1 MHSIFNLLTYKLA
14 LLFLLLVLASFSVL
28 AQQDEKA
35 EEPEKPAKA
44 SAEKTKK
51 TSIPAPISIAKQ
63 YKSDIKHYLPTNKIM
78 PLLAGPDDY
87 TTLVAESTTANSKGV
102 ALLIPDWQQGAT
114 DPKAINFLRKKLP
127 AHGWTTIAIQPLNI
141 PENYPSKAIKT
152 TELKEE
158 NKAIID
164 AYKMKFTALMNTL
177 MTKANEYPGIVMII
191 AQGNNGA
198 MLVELLN
205 QESGQAAITKPPSAL
220 VLLSSYLLTN
230 NVLIDEV
237 NTSFAK
243 KLSNS
248 EYPVLDLYLKHDNPI
263 VLDKVKQRL
272 VFSKKEMKVYY
283 RQRQLMNTAI
293 GYFPEQELITQINSW
308 LKSIGW

>member
-1 MHSIFNLLTYKLA
+1 MICRDRANQNLA
-14 LLFLLLVLASFSVL
+14 
-28 AQQDEKA
+28 
-35 EEPEKPAKA
+35 
-44 SAEKTKK
+44 
-51 TSIPAPISIAKQ
+51 
-63 YKSDIKHYLPTNKIM
+63 
-78 PLLAGPDDY
+78 
-87 TTLVAESTTANSKGV
+87 
-102 ALLIPDWQQGAT
+102 ALLI
-114 DPKAINFLRKKLP
+114 
-127 AHGWTTIAIQPLNI
+127 
-141 PENYPSKAIKT
+141 
-152 TELKEE
+152 
-158 NKAIID
+158 
-164 AYKMKFTALMNTL
+164 
-177 MTKANEYPGIVMII
+177 
-191 AQGNNGA
+191 
-198 MLVELLN
+198 ELLN